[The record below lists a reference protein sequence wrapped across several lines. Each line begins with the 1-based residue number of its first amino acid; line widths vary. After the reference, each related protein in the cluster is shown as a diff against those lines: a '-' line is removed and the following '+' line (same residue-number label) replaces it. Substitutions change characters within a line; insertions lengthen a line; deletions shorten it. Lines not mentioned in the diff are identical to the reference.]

1 MIKLCV
7 QVFIVYISVCVCVCV
22 GSLCMLTVDFVLH
35 CGQYAT

>member
-7 QVFIVYISVCVCVCV
+7 QVFIVYISVCV

-35 CGQYAT
+35 CGPYAT